1 MPIFE
6 KFLLRTIINN
16 NFCHNCHTAET
27 KLRLNAL
34 LSENNFCKMY
44 VISAK
49 SQCIMTE
56 KSIGFHKNISVMCH
70 AAFAELRLSAFFSE
84 NNFWNI
90 DVISVIQQMQKWV
103 KVHFSLRIISARY
116 VLFLSKW
123 DAMTEKKY
131 WFSQNSV
138 IQKLQN

>member
-1 MPIFE
+1 MNYSSY
-6 KFLLRTIINN
+6 IILTRSVNFPEISVMNN
-16 NFCHNCHTAET
+16 NFCHSAET

-34 LSENNFCKMY
+34 LSENNFCKIY

-56 KSIGFHKNISVMCH
+56 KSIGSHKNISVMCH

-84 NNFWNI
+84 NNFCKI

-123 DAMTEKKY
+123 DALWRRKSIG
-131 WFSQNSV
+131 FHR
-138 IQKLQN
+138 IL